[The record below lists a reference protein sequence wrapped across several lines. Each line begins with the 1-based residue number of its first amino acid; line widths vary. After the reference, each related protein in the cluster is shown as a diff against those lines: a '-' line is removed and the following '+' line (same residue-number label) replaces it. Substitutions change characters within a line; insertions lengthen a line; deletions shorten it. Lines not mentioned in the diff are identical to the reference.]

1 MTDSLLHNAQ
11 TTLNDIKDSL
21 QKKKTTQK
29 TRLNGRGT
37 Q

>member
-21 QKKKTTQK
+21 QKKKQPK
-29 TRLNGRGT
+29 KLD
-37 Q
+37 

>member
-21 QKKKTTQK
+21 QKKKKQPK
-29 TRLNGRGT
+29 KLD
-37 Q
+37 

>member
-21 QKKKTTQK
+21 QKKKNNPK
-29 TRLNGRGT
+29 N
-37 Q
+37 